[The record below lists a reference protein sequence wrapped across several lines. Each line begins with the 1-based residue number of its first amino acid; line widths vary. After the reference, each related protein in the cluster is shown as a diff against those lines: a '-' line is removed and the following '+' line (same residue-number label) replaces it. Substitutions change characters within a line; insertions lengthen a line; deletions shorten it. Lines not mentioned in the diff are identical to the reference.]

1 MHFVFIVNARSGT
14 KAASELEKAVRLQAE
29 SDKNEYHFL
38 RTEYAGHARVLAEEY
53 ANRYRSDA
61 VIFACGGDGTVHE
74 VANALAFGQTPVGV
88 IPMGTGNDYAR
99 TVLPQEMYNNPLSIL
114 QSLHRREVKH
124 IDLLRVD
131 CYNLLSDHIPELSV
145 YSVNITS
152 FGLDTAIN
160 DTAMSMIDKHPK
172 SRFFKRNAYNLAII
186 MCFLRGWRFSFRYS
200 LELADKLEN
209 VDSQCKYTLASIC
222 NARYY
227 GKGFCPS
234 PNSQVDDGVLEVCIV
249 DDLTRR
255 KALPL
260 IGKYKK
266 GLHLGHPSVHSF
278 KVTSGVI
285 VSTDVNRPLRGNYDG
300 ENFSASQ
307 IRFEVI
313 PASLPFVFFPSHEA
327 NPELQK

>member
-1 MHFVFIVNARSGT
+1 MHFVFIVNARSGL
-14 KAASELEKAVRLQAE
+14 KAASQLEKAVRLQAE
-29 SDKNEYHFL
+29 RDKNDYHFL
-38 RTEYAGHARVLAEEY
+38 KTEYAGHAKELAEEY
-53 ANRYRSDA
+53 SNRYRNEA
-61 VIFACGGDGTVHE
+61 IIFACGGDGTVHE
-74 VANALAFGQTPVGV
+74 IANAVAFSQTPVGV
-88 IPMGTGNDYAR
+88 IPMGTGNDFAR
-99 TVLPQEMYNNPLSIL
+99 TVLSQEMYDNPLLIIQALNRIDIRS
-114 QSLHRREVKH
+114 

-160 DTAMSMIDKHPK
+160 DTAMAMVKKHPN
-172 SRFFKRNAYNLAII
+172 SRFFKKRAYDLAILK
-186 MCFLRGWRFSFRYS
+186 CFFKGWRYSFRYS
-200 LELADKLEN
+200 LELADELEN
-209 VDSQCKYTLASIC
+209 IDSQCRYTLACIC

-234 PNSQVDDGVLEVCIV
+234 PNSRVDDGTLEVCIV

-266 GLHLGHPSVHSF
+266 GKHLGHPNVHSF

-285 VSTDVNRPLRGNYDG
+285 ASTDVNRPLRGNYDG
-300 ENFSASQ
+300 ELFSASQ

-313 PASLPFVFFPSHEA
+313 PASLPFVFFPSLEA
-327 NPELQK
+327 NPE